1 MCDDWTWFD
10 QNWINFRDSSD
21 SSKFYRIL
29 GFFRIFQ
36 NIFQISSE
44 IFQNIFRYFPGLF
57 QEFFRIFS
65 RIFPGF
71 LKDFSEYFSN
81 FLRDSSKTFSDIFQD
96 FPKNISKFSFSRIC
110 PGYFRIF
117 QDCSGFTRIYSDILQ
132 TFVKQVI
139 FFSFFDIELET
150 KRQGM
155 KWIALNQ
162 WELIVIWERDA
173 NEKDAHGSRPY
184 FSAAT
189 ASCLIRFSN

>member
-10 QNWINFRDSSD
+10 QNWISFRDSSD

-57 QEFFRIFS
+57 QEFFRIFFKFS
-65 RIFPGF
+65 PRLFKNVFRYFPGF
-71 LKDFSEYFSN
+71 SKRYFKI
-81 FLRDSSKTFSDIFQD
+81 FIFQNL
-96 FPKNISKFSFSRIC
+96 P
-110 PGYFRIF
+110 RIF

>member
-1 MCDDWTWFD
+1 MPHRLKPIHVRRLNLIRSELNQFSGF
-10 QNWINFRDSSD
+10 FRFLQILSD
-21 SSKFYRIL
+21 SRI
-29 GFFRIFQ
+29 FQDFSEYFSIFSRIVPRIFQ
-36 NIFQISSE
+36 NIFQNFPR
-44 IFQNIFRYFPGLF
+44 IFKGFFRIFFKFSPRLFKNVFRYFPGF
-57 QEFFRIFS
+57 SKKYFKIF
-65 RIFPGF
+65 
-71 LKDFSEYFSN
+71 
-81 FLRDSSKTFSDIFQD
+81 IFQNL
-96 FPKNISKFSFSRIC
+96 P
-110 PGYFRIF
+110 RIF